1 MRLMT
6 LSLAPNSRH
15 IVWQRIKAEPRY
27 PLPALAC
34 SIHPLCGS
42 HLVRIRLCIIKCN
55 LFSASSQCSG
65 KCREEIAGPF
75 IRWQCPPGECHEIR
89 RDFCSEGWHKTIE
102 SLPVLSDTFQ
112 REMRDASPGLGWC
125 RVARLSGAAQD
136 DKDAC
141 QHFAWQQ
148 AGRQPAIS
156 GAGTGLIN
164 SFGHR
169 RHRCS

>member
-34 SIHPLCGS
+34 SILPLCGS

-55 LFSASSQCSG
+55 LFSASSQRAG

-112 REMRDASPGLGWC
+112 REMRDASPGLAW
-125 RVARLSGAAQD
+125 AGAAWLAYLEQ
-136 DKDAC
+136 C
-141 QHFAWQQ
+141 RMTRTRVSILH
-148 AGRQPAIS
+148 GSRQPAIS

-164 SFGHR
+164 LFGHR